1 MKHLME
7 TMINIFVSIV
17 HDHDIELKL
26 HYTLEST
33 INKQCNIPRRMTVV
47 LPQPK

>member
-7 TMINIFVSIV
+7 SMINIFVSIV
-17 HDHDIELKL
+17 HDIELKP
-26 HYTLEST
+26 LEST
-33 INKQCNIPRRMTVV
+33 INKQCNIPKLNRRMTVV